1 MSTGFGKDGVQKGS
15 AAANMQ
21 GNIGNVESD
30 SNFAKLQAA
39 GARGQDVGFGKDG
52 VQKGSAAA
60 NIQGNIGNVDKNSD
74 FAKLQSHGARGG
86 K

>member
-1 MSTGFGKDGVQKGS
+1 MST
-15 AAANMQ
+15 
-21 GNIGNVESD
+21 
-30 SNFAKLQAA
+30 
-39 GARGQDVGFGKDG
+39 GFGKDG

>member
-1 MSTGFGKDGVQKGS
+1 MST
-15 AAANMQ
+15 
-21 GNIGNVESD
+21 
-30 SNFAKLQAA
+30 
-39 GARGQDVGFGKDG
+39 GFGKDG

-86 K
+86 KWEAKAQLSTCVNSVPALCSIVNVFLCKPWK

>member
-1 MSTGFGKDGVQKGS
+1 MSSAFGKDGIKKGRS
-15 AAANMQ
+15 AANMQ
-21 GNIGNVESD
+21 RNIGNVEKD

-39 GARGQDVGFGKDG
+39 GASGQDVGFGKDG
-52 VQKGSAAA
+52 VQRCSAAA
-60 NIQGNIGNVDKNSD
+60 DCQANSGDVEKGSD